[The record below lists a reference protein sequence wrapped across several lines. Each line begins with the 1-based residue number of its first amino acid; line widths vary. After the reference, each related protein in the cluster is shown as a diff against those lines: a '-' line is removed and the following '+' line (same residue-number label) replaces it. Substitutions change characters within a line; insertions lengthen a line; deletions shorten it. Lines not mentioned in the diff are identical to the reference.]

1 MRKRSIV
8 IGLLFVVA
16 GWAQH
21 SSVMTTQVAV
31 DVRPE
36 AALAW
41 QGDSIVLVKARL
53 APGTQARVWADY
65 TCGAPAPDSQV
76 VAASGTVAI
85 ELANIGGAGKP
96 LVCLASSDGGIN
108 ASLAALH
115 N

>member
-1 MRKRSIV
+1 MLKRAIV

-21 SSVMTTQVAV
+21 SSVTTTQLSV

-41 QGDSIVLVKARL
+41 QGDSVVLVKARL
-53 APGTQARVWADY
+53 APGTQARVWTDD
-65 TCGAPAPDSQV
+65 TCGAPAAGAQLVST
-76 VAASGTVAI
+76 SGTVAI
-85 ELANIGGAGKP
+85 DLADIGGAVKA
-96 LVCLASSDGGIN
+96 LVCLASSDGRIN
-108 ASLAALH
+108 ASLPGHH

>member
-1 MRKRSIV
+1 MLKRSIV

-21 SSVMTTQVAV
+21 SPVTTTQLAV

-53 APGTQARVWADY
+53 ATGTQARVWADD
-65 TCGAPAPDSQV
+65 TCGAPTADSQTIS
-76 VAASGTVAI
+76 ASGTVVI
-85 ELANIGGAGKP
+85 ELANIGGTGKP
-96 LVCLASSDGGIN
+96 LVCLSSSDGKVN
-108 ASLAALH
+108 ANLAVPH

>member
-1 MRKRSIV
+1 MLKRAIV
-8 IGLLFVVA
+8 AGLLFVVG

-21 SSVMTTQVAV
+21 SSVTTTQLAV

-41 QGDSIVLVKARL
+41 QGDGVVLVKVRM
-53 APGTQARVWADY
+53 APGARARVWTDD
-65 TCGAPAPDSQV
+65 TCGAPAGSAQV
-76 VAASGTVAI
+76 LSASGTVAI

-96 LVCLASSDGGIN
+96 LVCLASSDGRIN

>member
-41 QGDSIVLVKARL
+41 QGDSVVLVKTRL
-53 APGTQARVWADY
+53 APGTQARVWADF
-65 TCGAPAPDSQV
+65 TCGAPTADSQV

-96 LVCLASSDGGIN
+96 LVCLASSDGRIN

>member
-36 AALAW
+36 ATLAW
-41 QGDSIVLVKARL
+41 QGDSVVLVKARL

-65 TCGAPAPDSQV
+65 TCGAPAADSQV
-76 VAASGTVAI
+76 MAASGTVAI

-96 LVCLASSDGGIN
+96 LVCLASSDGRIN
-108 ASLAALH
+108 TSLAALH

>member
-1 MRKRSIV
+1 MLKRSIV

-21 SSVMTTQVAV
+21 SSVTTTQLAV

-41 QGDSIVLVKARL
+41 HGDTLVLVKARL
-53 APGTQARVWADY
+53 APGTQARVWADD
-65 TCGAPAPDSQV
+65 TCGVPTADSQMIS
-76 VAASGTVAI
+76 ASGTVAI
-85 ELANIGGAGKP
+85 ELVNIDGARKP
-96 LVCLASSDGGIN
+96 LVCLASSDGRIN